1 MKILVTGAA
10 GYVGTELVSVLAKKP
25 DIEEIVLY
33 DNLSRRN
40 HNLFMGAQIGGA
52 HLRFINGDILDT
64 RRLKQALKDID
75 VVYHLAARVTTP
87 FADAEFH
94 GLEQVNHWG
103 SAELSYALEE
113 QPIKRVIYLSST
125 SVYGSAEDVDLE
137 TVPTPVTAYG
147 ISKLNGERM
156 LARLSDRMDVYIL
169 RCANVYGYSRSMR
182 FDAVINR
189 FLFEAHFNG
198 RISIQGSGTQKR
210 AFIHINHVAQM
221 LAQCAAPGLAPGCY
235 NLVERNLSVGEIAT
249 ALTEIYPQLERI
261 YLEQDMGRRNLSVRP
276 DLRLVLEP
284 GDFIAQLRDFSA
296 RFSF

>member
-1 MKILVTGAA
+1 
-10 GYVGTELVSVLAKKP
+10 
-25 DIEEIVLY
+25 
-33 DNLSRRN
+33 
-40 HNLFMGAQIGGA
+40 
-52 HLRFINGDILDT
+52 
-64 RRLKQALKDID
+64 
-75 VVYHLAARVTTP
+75 
-87 FADAEFH
+87 
-94 GLEQVNHWG
+94 
-103 SAELSYALEE
+103 
-113 QPIKRVIYLSST
+113 
-125 SVYGSAEDVDLE
+125 
-137 TVPTPVTAYG
+137 
-147 ISKLNGERM
+147 M